1 MSSRPLKNNASAPS
15 ICQAV
20 FVILSRLKKKG
31 KYSLVFFLWI
41 CYDSY
46 EKKDK
51 TFKTKVR
58 EPMQMDLTR
67 GGITRPMLLFAGPM
81 IAGNLLQQCYNIAD
95 TLIVGRALGASAL
108 ASVGFSFTLMTFLTS
123 VLLGLCMG
131 SGALWSMLYGAERE
145 EELKRCLFASFVF
158 IGSVA
163 VLLNVG
169 VLALLEPVMTLLR
182 IPAGA
187 WDETRAYLRVVL
199 LGVCFT
205 FLYNYFAC
213 LLRSVG
219 NSVAPLAFL
228 AVSTVLNI
236 GLDLWFV
243 LGLGWGVA
251 GAAGA
256 TVLAQGVSAAGIAL
270 YGWRRVPLLRL
281 ERRHCKVS
289 RGELGRIMNY
299 SLLTCVQQS
308 VMNFGILMVQG
319 LVNSFGVNVMAAFAA
334 AVKIDAFAYLPVQDF
349 GNAFSTFVAQNTG
362 AQKTE
367 RIRRGIRS
375 AVGVSIGFC
384 LVSSDSDF
392 TRLAARL
399 RESRMFVIGMGESK
413 TPTAFKAACDTF
425 KYLDVLMGLKK
436 DAAQQAGAEKAE
448 KAEKPK
454 AAKKQPARAAKK
466 QVEKA
471 KPAAKDAKEA
481 KEPKEP
487 KPDARPAEP
496 HHDEELAAAFV
507 PLDEIVEK
515 VREIIDFDSDEDGYM
530 PLSQIGIMLGRLYA
544 DFDSRNYGFSK
555 LHKLIEHTGA
565 FETKYEQLENGSKNL
580 VVRNK

>member
-1 MSSRPLKNNASAPS
+1 
-15 ICQAV
+15 
-20 FVILSRLKKKG
+20 
-31 KYSLVFFLWI
+31 
-41 CYDSY
+41 
-46 EKKDK
+46 
-51 TFKTKVR
+51 
-58 EPMQMDLTR
+58 MDLTR

-123 VLLGLCMG
+123 VLLG
-131 SGALWSMLYGAERE
+131 
-145 EELKRCLFASFVF
+145 
-158 IGSVA
+158 
-163 VLLNVG
+163 
-169 VLALLEPVMTLLR
+169 
-182 IPAGA
+182 
-187 WDETRAYLRVVL
+187 
-199 LGVCFT
+199 VCFT

-219 NSVAPLAFL
+219 NSVAPMAFL

-367 RIRRGIRS
+367 RIRKGIRS
-375 AVGVSIGFC
+375 ALWVSVGFC
-384 LVSSDSDF
+384 LVSSLLVCLF
-392 TRLAARL
+392 AA
-399 RESRMFVIGMGESK
+399 
-413 TPTAFKAACDTF
+413 P
-425 KYLDVLMGLKK
+425 LMGLF
-436 DAAQQAGAEKAE
+436 
-448 KAEKPK
+448 
-454 AAKKQPARAAKK
+454 
-466 QVEKA
+466 VE
-471 KPAAKDAKEA
+471 PGET
-481 KEPKEP
+481 
-487 KPDARPAEP
+487 
-496 HHDEELAAAFV
+496 
-507 PLDEIVEK
+507 
-515 VREIIDFDSDEDGYM
+515 EIIAVGVEYLRIEGMCYCG
-530 PLSQIGIMLGRLYA
+530 IGILFLLYGLFRGLGRPGVSVVLTVVSLGTRVALAYLLAPIPAVGLKGIWWAVPIGWVLA
-544 DFDSRNYGFSK
+544 DLAG
-555 LHKLIEHTGA
+555 
-565 FETKYEQLENGSKNL
+565 L
-580 VVRNK
+580 VLWRRGESGGEAGPHAKCQSAERL

>member
-1 MSSRPLKNNASAPS
+1 
-15 ICQAV
+15 
-20 FVILSRLKKKG
+20 
-31 KYSLVFFLWI
+31 
-41 CYDSY
+41 
-46 EKKDK
+46 
-51 TFKTKVR
+51 
-58 EPMQMDLTR
+58 MDLTR

-131 SGALWSMLYGAERE
+131 SGALWSMLYGAGRE

-158 IGSVA
+158 IGAVA

-187 WDETRAYLRVVL
+187 WEETRAYLRVVL

-281 ERRHCKVS
+281 ERRH
-289 RGELGRIMNY
+289 Y

-362 AQKTE
+362 AQKAE
-367 RIRRGIRS
+367 RIRKGIRS
-375 AVGVSIGFC
+375 ALWVSVGFC
-384 LVSSDSDF
+384 LVSSLLVCLF
-392 TRLAARL
+392 AA
-399 RESRMFVIGMGESK
+399 
-413 TPTAFKAACDTF
+413 P
-425 KYLDVLMGLKK
+425 LMGLFVEPGETEIIAVGVEYLRIEGMCYCGIGILFLLYGLFRGLGRPGVSVVLTVVSLGTRVALAYLLAPIPAVGLKGIWWAVPIGWALA
-436 DAAQQAGAEKAE
+436 DLAGLALYRR
-448 KAEKPK
+448 KPL
-454 AAKKQPARAAKK
+454 
-466 QVEKA
+466 
-471 KPAAKDAKEA
+471 
-481 KEPKEP
+481 
-487 KPDARPAEP
+487 PAETACAP
-496 HHDEELAAAFV
+496 E
-507 PLDEIVEK
+507 
-515 VREIIDFDSDEDGYM
+515 G
-530 PLSQIGIMLGRLYA
+530 
-544 DFDSRNYGFSK
+544 
-555 LHKLIEHTGA
+555 
-565 FETKYEQLENGSKNL
+565 
-580 VVRNK
+580 

>member
-1 MSSRPLKNNASAPS
+1 
-15 ICQAV
+15 
-20 FVILSRLKKKG
+20 
-31 KYSLVFFLWI
+31 
-41 CYDSY
+41 
-46 EKKDK
+46 
-51 TFKTKVR
+51 
-58 EPMQMDLTR
+58 MDLTR

-158 IGSVA
+158 IGAVA

-219 NSVAPLAFL
+219 NSVAPMAFL

-256 TVLAQGVSAAGIAL
+256 TVLAQGVS
-270 YGWRRVPLLRL
+270 V
-281 ERRHCKVS
+281 
-289 RGELGRIMNY
+289 
-299 SLLTCVQQS
+299 
-308 VMNFGILMVQG
+308 
-319 LVNSFGVNVMAAFAA
+319 
-334 AVKIDAFAYLPVQDF
+334 
-349 GNAFSTFVAQNTG
+349 
-362 AQKTE
+362 
-367 RIRRGIRS
+367 
-375 AVGVSIGFC
+375 GFC
-384 LVSSDSDF
+384 LVSSLLVCLF
-392 TRLAARL
+392 AA
-399 RESRMFVIGMGESK
+399 
-413 TPTAFKAACDTF
+413 P
-425 KYLDVLMGLKK
+425 LMGLFVEPGETEIIAVGVEYLRIEGMCYCGIGILFLLYGLFRGLGRPGVSVVLTVVSLGTRVALAYLLAPIPAVGLKGIWWAVPIGWVLA
-436 DAAQQAGAEKAE
+436 DLAGLVLYRR
-448 KAEKPK
+448 KPL
-454 AAKKQPARAAKK
+454 
-466 QVEKA
+466 
-471 KPAAKDAKEA
+471 
-481 KEPKEP
+481 
-487 KPDARPAEP
+487 PAETACAP
-496 HHDEELAAAFV
+496 E
-507 PLDEIVEK
+507 
-515 VREIIDFDSDEDGYM
+515 G
-530 PLSQIGIMLGRLYA
+530 
-544 DFDSRNYGFSK
+544 
-555 LHKLIEHTGA
+555 
-565 FETKYEQLENGSKNL
+565 
-580 VVRNK
+580 